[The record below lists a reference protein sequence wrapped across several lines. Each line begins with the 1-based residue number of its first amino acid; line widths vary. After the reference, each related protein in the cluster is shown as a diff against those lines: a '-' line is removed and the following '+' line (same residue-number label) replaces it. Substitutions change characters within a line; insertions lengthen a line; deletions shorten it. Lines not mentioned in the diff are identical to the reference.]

1 MENIAPRRILILV
14 PARTRLLSAA
24 ALFLLTA
31 LAPVF
36 ATRPDPD
43 APRGRFLELHSC
55 ELFAGSC
62 VVSSEANVAGNYVL
76 RAWQFDHGAIA
87 GVQLR
92 GLSVALLE
100 SGDQNLAVPEN
111 SATAAVVY
119 LPPSLTPAQRGA
131 LLSWAAQNTQAK
143 LAATRTISLQI
154 TFNGDRVS
162 FRAGRDV
169 AFEAGP
175 PPPCGTLASCGEML
189 WYQPRAAATSF
200 VVDQLDQSRIVEP
213 LLTLTWMDHG
223 RRTLF
228 SGRFGDPAPSVP
240 ALCGAPQTASL

>member
-1 MENIAPRRILILV
+1 VEIPAERRILKV
-14 PARTRLLSAA
+14 VSARTRLLSAA
-24 ALFLLTA
+24 ALFLVAA
-31 LAPVF
+31 LAP
-36 ATRPDPD
+36 ALAAHIDPNT
-43 APRGRFLELHSC
+43 PRGRFLELHSC

-87 GVQLR
+87 GVPLQ

-111 SATAAVVY
+111 AASSAVVY
-119 LPPSLTPAQRGA
+119 LPPSLTPPQRAA
-131 LLSWAAQNTQAK
+131 LLAWAAQNTRAK
-143 LAATRTISLQI
+143 LAGARTVPLQI
-154 TFNGDRVS
+154 AFAGDRVS
-162 FRAGRDV
+162 FSAGRDIV
-169 AFEAGP
+169 FDAAA
-175 PPPCGTLASCGEML
+175 PPPCTTLASCGEML
-189 WYQPRAAATSF
+189 WYQPRGAATSF
-200 VVDQLDQSRIVEP
+200 VVDQLDRSRIVEP

>member
-1 MENIAPRRILILV
+1 MS
-14 PARTRLLSAA
+14 ARTRLLSAA
-24 ALFLLTA
+24 ALFLVAA
-31 LAPVF
+31 LAP
-36 ATRPDPD
+36 ALAAHIDPNT
-43 APRGRFLELHSC
+43 PRGRFLELHSC

-87 GVQLR
+87 GVPLQ

-111 SATAAVVY
+111 AASSAVVY
-119 LPPSLTPAQRGA
+119 LPPSLTPPQRAA
-131 LLSWAAQNTQAK
+131 LLAWAAQNTRAK
-143 LAATRTISLQI
+143 LAGARTVPLQI
-154 TFNGDRVS
+154 AFAGDRVS
-162 FRAGRDV
+162 FSAGRDIV
-169 AFEAGP
+169 FDAAA
-175 PPPCGTLASCGEML
+175 PPPCTTLASCGEML
-189 WYQPRAAATSF
+189 WYQPRGAATSF
-200 VVDQLDQSRIVEP
+200 VVDQLDRSRIVEP